1 MIISFWIK
9 VLIPTVNYFVVLDND
24 GNRLF
29 AKYYD
34 GKKKPDQMKNEA
46 MLYKKTKS
54 ITTKN
59 DGLWPRNLISFQNS
73 S

>member
-1 MIISFWIK
+1 MFILLFTIISLALSFVFIQ

-34 GKKKPDQMKNEA
+34 GKKKPDQLKNET

-59 DGLWPRNLISFQNS
+59 DG
-73 S
+73 